1 MGIYGNSSNL
11 LPSVERKAPHTS
23 EVTQLFFYVQT
34 NSEYLSTNHLCIT
47 RQVRNFKKNVLC
59 QFHSESWPFAMA
71 PEYFSKFYSQQV
83 QDFPKMVKR
92 SFNFGNSFSLISTSF
107 LWKHV
112 SVMKNS
118 VNSEVSKDSPSST
131 GRSYLIIYKLT

>member
-1 MGIYGNSSNL
+1 ML
-11 LPSVERKAPHTS
+11 K
-23 EVTQLFFYVQT
+23 
-34 NSEYLSTNHLCIT
+34 
-47 RQVRNFKKNVLC
+47 VRNFKKNVLC